1 MKVCSKWV
9 CLEVFWVDFECF
21 YAFLWRSTWLLN
33 VFVLVTFDLFW
44 PLLTFLWPY
53 LGRYGAIS
61 GPFRD
66 QNRPFWGDVE
76 AFFFGPFLGRSGVIW
91 GSLRNHFGIVLASF
105 SGRFGVVLR
114 PFWGFF
120 WTYFGPFLRSF
131 CDRLV
136 MFWEVECNIQKNDAI
151 EGKNMQL
158 SAKVH
163 RKYAKLCKSKP
174 FFRL

>member
-76 AFFFGPFLGRSGVIW
+76 AFFFDRFWVDPGSFGGHLGI
-91 GSLRNHFGIVLASF
+91 ILASF
-105 SGRFGVVLR
+105 WHHFRVVLVS
-114 PFWGFF
+114 FWGHFEVF
-120 WTYFGPFLRSF
+120 FGPILGHFYGHF
-131 CDRLV
+131 
-136 MFWEVECNIQKNDAI
+136 AI
-151 EGKNMQL
+151 VWWCFGKL
-158 SAKVH
+158 SAIF
-163 RKYAKLCKSKP
+163 RKMMH
-174 FFRL
+174 